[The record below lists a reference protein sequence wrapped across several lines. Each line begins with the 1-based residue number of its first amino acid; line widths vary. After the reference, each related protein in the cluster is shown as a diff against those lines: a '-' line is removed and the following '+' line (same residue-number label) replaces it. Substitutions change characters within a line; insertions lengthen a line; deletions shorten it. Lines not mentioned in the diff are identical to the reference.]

1 MKTASSYSLGCP
13 ELSSGCV
20 GTTNEKTQSFRG
32 ATPRQNSLCA
42 NLLILKGGDIA
53 ASISHPEYGVR
64 TGLRR
69 SPRPRLRHAAELCKS
84 LFLKGGYIAA
94 SIGHLVN
101 GVPTRVLRSRSPH
114 LCRVARLCKSLIYRG
129 GDIAAA
135 FCRWWGMLL
144 PPPSSL
150 TNNEARANH
159 LGFVVSGVRK

>member
-20 GTTNEKTQSFRG
+20 STTNEKTQSFRG
-32 ATPRQNSLCA
+32 VAPRQNSLCA

-53 ASISHPEYGVR
+53 A
-64 TGLRR
+64 T
-69 SPRPRLRHAAELCKS
+69 
-84 LFLKGGYIAA
+84 
-94 SIGHLVN
+94 IGHLVN

-135 FCRWWGMLL
+135 FCRWRGMQL
-144 PPPSSL
+144 PPSL
-150 TNNEARANH
+150 TNNEAQANH

>member
-53 ASISHPEYGVR
+53 ASINHPENGVR
-64 TGLRR
+64 MGLRR
-69 SPRPRLRHAAELCKS
+69 SPRPRPCCAAK
-84 LFLKGGYIAA
+84 
-94 SIGHLVN
+94 
-101 GVPTRVLRSRSPH
+101 
-114 LCRVARLCKSLIYRG
+114 LCKSLIFKG

-135 FCRWWGMLL
+135 FYRWWAQL
-144 PPPSSL
+144 PPPSL
-150 TNNEARANH
+150 TNNEAQANH

>member
-20 GTTNEKTQSFRG
+20 GTTNEKARSFRA
-32 ATPRQNSLCA
+32 ATPRQNSLYA
-42 NLLILKGGDIA
+42 NLWILKGGDIA

-84 LFLKGGYIAA
+84 LFLKGGDIAA

-101 GVPTRVLRSRSPH
+101 GVPTRVLRSRSSH

-135 FCRWWGMLL
+135 FYRWWAQR
-144 PPPSSL
+144 PPLSL

>member
-13 ELSSGCV
+13 ELSSGCI
-20 GTTNEKTQSFRG
+20 GTTNEKTRSFRA

-84 LFLKGGYIAA
+84 LFLKGGDIAA

-101 GVPTRVLRSRSPH
+101 GVPTRVLRSRSSH

-135 FCRWWGMLL
+135 FCRWRGMQL
-144 PPPSSL
+144 PPSL
-150 TNNEARANH
+150 TNNEAQANH

>member
-13 ELSSGCV
+13 ELSSGCI
-20 GTTNEKTQSFRG
+20 GTTNEKTRSFRA

-84 LFLKGGYIAA
+84 LFLKGGDIAA

-135 FCRWWGMLL
+135 FCRWRGMQL
-144 PPPSSL
+144 PPSL
-150 TNNEARANH
+150 TNNEAQANH